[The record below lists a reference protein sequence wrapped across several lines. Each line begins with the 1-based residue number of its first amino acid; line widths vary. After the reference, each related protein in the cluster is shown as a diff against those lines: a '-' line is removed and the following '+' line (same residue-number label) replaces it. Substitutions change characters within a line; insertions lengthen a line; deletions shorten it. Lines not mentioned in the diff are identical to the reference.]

1 MSEQTFQNDDKPP
14 GLLRTDQT
22 LMVMATEMA
31 HVAVWEYDFVRDS
44 MERSANHD
52 ALYGLPWQSHWHS
65 SIFLNAT
72 HEEDREKCYAA
83 IELCLVPHGPNHYAF
98 DFRVIWPD
106 QSIHWLWVRGEV
118 VRRDLTG
125 RGTLIR
131 GIIFD
136 VTERKENENRIQRIS
151 KLYSALSE
159 VNQAIVRMETEESL
173 FPLVC
178 RLAVDF
184 GGMTLASIGMVN
196 EESGLIE
203 SVASYGNGSD
213 YLRNILISVNEAFP
227 EGRGPVGTALR
238 ESRIVVINHFIQ
250 NEMTKPWHHQAKQFG
265 WKSVGAFPIMRGGK
279 PFSVLSVYHTEEN
292 AYDKEA
298 ISLLDEM
305 TRDISFALD
314 GFDKALEKQEI
325 SNALVANERHFR
337 AYFERAMVGMATA
350 SPDRVLLEVN
360 DSMCKLLGYSKEELT
375 GMNSGEITHPDDL
388 QESARLTNQL
398 LNGDI
403 DEFEVEKRYIKKNG
417 GVIYAHLAARAVR
430 KDNGEIDYF
439 VSVVNDITKIK
450 SQQNQLERLVHHDPL
465 TGLPNRLLLND
476 RLEMAVS
483 NANRSGSNMAVCFLD
498 LDTFKAINDTHGHP
512 IGDKVLVE
520 VANRLTSISRS
531 IDTIARIGGDE
542 FILVL
547 TEISDEH
554 ECRKM
559 LERVNCAIETMLELD
574 GIKLQI
580 SASIGVAIYPD
591 KVTDGSALL
600 RHADQAMYVAK
611 QSGRRRIHFF
621 DAITDHQSQIRSEG
635 LSRIELALAHDEL
648 TLHYQ
653 PIVNMRSRKIVGLEA
668 LIRWQ
673 HPDRGIL
680 SPGEFLPYIENSEFE
695 IKLSEWV
702 ITQGVIQLESWVKQ
716 GFNIYISFNL
726 PARHLQSDGFVDFIA
741 QLAANHPSLMKSLV
755 RLEILE
761 TAAIGDLT
769 SAIRKMEMCIGL
781 GILFSIDDFGT
792 GYASL
797 SYFRRLPADTI
808 KIDQSF
814 VQGMLN
820 DVNDLSIVKGV
831 IGLAEAFQKNVIAE
845 GVETVEHSV
854 KLLTMGCDIG
864 QGYGIARPMNAENVL
879 NWIRES
885 NF

>member
-1 MSEQTFQNDDKPP
+1 
-14 GLLRTDQT
+14 
-22 LMVMATEMA
+22 MVMATEMA

-52 ALYGLPWQSHWHS
+52 ALYGLSWQTTWHS
-65 SIFLNAT
+65 STFLNAT
-72 HEEDREKCYAA
+72 HEEDRERSYAA
-83 IELCLVPHGPNHYAF
+83 IELCMAPDGPNQYEF

-106 QSIHWLWVRGEV
+106 QSIHWLWVKGEV

-125 RGTLIR
+125 RGNLIR
-131 GIIFD
+131 GVICD
-136 VTERKENENRIQRIS
+136 VTERKEKESRIERIS

-159 VNQAIVRMETEESL
+159 VNQAIVRMEDEVSL

-184 GGMTLASIGMVN
+184 GGMTLASIGMVD
-196 EESGLIE
+196 EQSGLIE
-203 SVASYGNGSD
+203 SVAKYGRGSD
-213 YLRNILISVNEAFP
+213 YLRNISISVNEALP

-238 ESRIVVINHFIQ
+238 ESRTVVINNFIQ
-250 NEMTKPWHHQAKQFG
+250 HEMTKRWHLQAKQFG
-265 WKSVGAFPIMRGGK
+265 WGSLGVFPITRGGK
-279 PFSVLSVYHTEEN
+279 PFSVLSAYHTEEN

-298 ISLLDEM
+298 INLLDEM

-314 GFDKALEKQEI
+314 GFDKETERQAI

-337 AYFERAMVGMATA
+337 AYFERAMVGMATT

-388 QESARLTNQL
+388 QESIRLTNL
-398 LNGDI
+398 LLKGDI
-403 DEFEVEKRYIKKNG
+403 DEFEQEKRYIRKNG
-417 GVIYAHLAARAVR
+417 VVIYAQLAARAVR
-430 KDNGEIDYF
+430 KENGEVDYF

-450 SQQNQLERLVHHDPL
+450 SQQKQLEQLVHHDAL

-483 NANRSGSNMAVCFLD
+483 NSNRSGSNMAVCFLD
-498 LDTFKAINDTHGHP
+498 LDAFKEINDTYGHAM
-512 IGDKVLVE
+512 GDKVLVE
-520 VANRLTSISRS
+520 VANRLKSISRS
-531 IDTIARIGGDE
+531 IDTISRIGGDE
-542 FILVL
+542 FVLVL
-547 TEISDEH
+547 TGISDEN
-554 ECRKM
+554 ECRTM
-559 LERVNCAIETMLELD
+559 LERAICAIENLLELD

-600 RHADQAMYVAK
+600 RHADRAMYVAK

-635 LSRIELALAHDEL
+635 LSRIELALAHGEL

-653 PIVNMRSRKIVGLEA
+653 PIVNMRSKEIVGLEA

-673 HPDRGIL
+673 HPDRGL
-680 SPGEFLPYIENSEFE
+680 LLPGEFLPYIENSEFE

-702 ITQGVIQLESWVKQ
+702 ITQGAAQLESWIEQ
-716 GFNIYISFNL
+716 GLNIYISFNL
-726 PARHLQSDGFVDFIA
+726 PARHLQADGFVDFIA
-741 QLAANHPSLMKSLV
+741 KLAAEHPNLMKSLV
-755 RLEILE
+755 KLEILE
-761 TAAIGDLT
+761 TAAIGDLS

-814 VQGMLN
+814 VQGMLD

-831 IGLAEAFQKNVIAE
+831 IGLAEAFQKQVIAE
-845 GVETVEHSV
+845 GVETAEHSAE
-854 KLLTMGCDIG
+854 LLTMGCDIG
-864 QGYGIARPMNAENVL
+864 QGYGIARPMNAENVMS
-879 NWIRES
+879 WIKAASGLQLPR
-885 NF
+885 